1 MHGRRLLSG
10 NTVGCERIL
19 LQIGD
24 LGNSINTLV
33 GTNALAVALK
43 GSRLS

>member
-1 MHGRRLLSG
+1 MHWRSLLSG
-10 NTVGCERIL
+10 NIFGSERIL

-33 GTNALAVALK
+33 GTNGLALAT
-43 GSRLS
+43 